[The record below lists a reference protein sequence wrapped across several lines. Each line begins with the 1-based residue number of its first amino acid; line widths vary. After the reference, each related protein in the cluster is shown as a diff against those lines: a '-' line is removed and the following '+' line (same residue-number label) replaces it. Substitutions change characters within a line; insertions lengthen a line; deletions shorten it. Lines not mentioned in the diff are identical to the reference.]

1 MYQRSLKLID
11 KFRQGNRQFAVIG
24 LGRFGQAVC
33 ETLYKL
39 GYDVLGTDRDKKVV
53 NEVLAANILENAIQ
67 LDSTEI
73 NALKEAGIFEFDTVI
88 IAIGS
93 YIQESII
100 TTLNLKE
107 GGVNY
112 VIAKASSEI
121 HGKLLHR
128 VGADKVIFPE
138 YDAGCELARSLTKPA
153 ILERFDLD
161 PDHSIVDV
169 RIPSEFHGKTLAELD
184 IRKRYG
190 VNVLAIKHGDMFNI
204 NPKPQEILEEGLEMV
219 VIGSNKDIQRLPI

>member
-11 KFRQGNRQFAVIG
+11 KFRQGNNQFAVIG
-24 LGRFGQAVC
+24 LGRFGQSVC
-33 ETLYKL
+33 ETLYKM
-39 GYDVLGTDRDKKVV
+39 GYDVLGTDRDKKAI

-73 NALKEAGIFEFDTVI
+73 GALREAGIFEFDTVI
-88 IAIGS
+88 VAIGS

-107 GGVNY
+107 GGVKH

-128 VGADKVIFPE
+128 VGADKVVFPE
-138 YDAGCELARSLTKPA
+138 YDAGRELARSLTKPA

-161 PDHSIVDV
+161 PDHSIIDV
-169 RIPSEFHGKTLAELD
+169 RIPSEFNGKTLAEID

-204 NPKPQEILEEGLEMV
+204 NPNSQEILQEGLEMV